1 MAMELK
7 ERRTYPGQ
15 GPAAQLA
22 RDHPAASGWTCFFSP
37 KRRTGSTICTTS
49 GPSLAPSRL
58 AATLADDEQSTI
70 ALFKTVSP
78 SVVFITSLVSADGL
92 LQLPG
97 TGDSPG
103 AGSGFIWDENG
114 YIVTNYH
121 VMMNSQRARVTLAD
135 GSVRT
140 GLLVGTEP
148 DKDVAVLKIDAPKSL
163 LPPIPLGTSEKLEVG
178 QKVYAIGN
186 PFGFDQT
193 LTTGIISGLGREIMA
208 ATKRPIEG
216 VIQTDAA
223 INPGNSGGPLLDSAG
238 RVIGVNT
245 AILSPSGAYAGIGFA
260 VPIDA
265 INRVVPQIIRT
276 GAATRPGFGISIAQ
290 DQVAKRLGLEGVL
303 ILSVMEGSAAERAGL
318 RPTTRDEDGQ
328 IIPGDI
334 IVGIDGKQVKGTGDL
349 FKILDSHDVGDTLQ
363 LDIQRLN
370 EGRIKVEI
378 QLQAL

>member
-1 MAMELK
+1 MAIELK
-7 ERRTYPGQ
+7 EKQTFPGQ
-15 GPAAQLA
+15 GQQHNWLVTVLLLLVGLLLFSQAKDWLHDLYYERAEPRAVTA
-22 RDHPAASGWTCFFSP
+22 RGA
-37 KRRTGSTICTTS
+37 
-49 GPSLAPSRL
+49 
-58 AATLADDEQSTI
+58 LADDEQSTI
-70 ALFKTVSP
+70 AMFKAVSP
-78 SVVFITSLVSADGL
+78 SVVFVMSLTS
-92 LQLPG
+92 Q
-97 TGDSPG
+97 TSPFSFRALEIPQG

-121 VMMNSQRARVTLAD
+121 VMMNSQRARVTLSD

-148 DKDVAVLKIDAPKSL
+148 DKDVAVLKIEAPKSL
-163 LPPIPLGTSEKLEVG
+163 LPPIPLGTSDKLEVG

-276 GAATRPGFGISIAQ
+276 GAAARPGFGISIAQ
-290 DQVAKRLGLEGVL
+290 NQVAKRLGLEGVL
-303 ILSVMEGSAAERAGL
+303 ILSVAEGSAAHRAGL
-318 RPTTRDEDGQ
+318 RPTIRDENGQ
-328 IIPGDI
+328 IVPGDI
-334 IVGIDGKQVKGTGDL
+334 IVGIDGKPVKATGDL
-349 FKILDSHDVGDTLQ
+349 FKILDGHDVGDIVQ
-363 LDIQRLN
+363 LDIQRLG
-370 EGRIKVEI
+370 EGRVTVDI

>member
-1 MAMELK
+1 MAAEFK
-7 ERRTYPGQ
+7 ERRAFLGQ
-15 GPAAQLA
+15 GQPHNWLVIILLLLVGLLLFSEAKDWLHDLYYERAEPRAVTARGELA
-22 RDHPAASGWTCFFSP
+22 E
-37 KRRTGSTICTTS
+37 
-49 GPSLAPSRL
+49 
-58 AATLADDEQSTI
+58 DEQSTI
-70 ALFKTVSP
+70 AMFKMVSP
-78 SVVFITSLVSADGL
+78 SVVFITSLVQQTDLFNFRAL
-92 LQLPG
+92 EIPQ
-97 TGDSPG
+97 G
-103 AGSGFIWDENG
+103 AGSGFIWDDNG

-121 VMMNSQRARVTLAD
+121 VMMHAQRAHVTLSD

-140 GLLVGTEP
+140 GLLVGTDP
-148 DKDVAVLKIDAPKSL
+148 DKDVAVLKIEAPKSL
-163 LPPIPLGTSEKLEVG
+163 LPPIPLGSSEKLEVG

-193 LTTGIISGLGREIMA
+193 LTTGIISGLGREIIA
-208 ATKRPIEG
+208 ASKRPIQG

-260 VPIDA
+260 VPVDT

-318 RPTTRDEDGQ
+318 HPTTRDENGQ

-349 FKILDSHDVGDTLQ
+349 FKILDGHDVGDILE
-363 LDIQRLN
+363 LEILRLG
-370 EGRIKVEI
+370 EGRINVEI
-378 QLQAL
+378 QLQAV